1 MTSSAKPSSAS
12 KWTMDPV
19 NQNQMTRGFIS
30 FLVALP
36 MWVMATEDSSR
47 KAVTRSIGLIEKS
60 VSVYIEER
68 SCFSCHHQALSVM
81 ALGRAKLAG
90 FTIQDN
96 IVSAQTK
103 FTLEYFTNR
112 KDRLPKGEGVP
123 GGSYSAGYAL
133 AGLTAAKEP
142 ANEISKA
149 LIQYLLKKQNKDGS
163 WRIGTHRPPLEDS
176 HFTATALGIKGIPEG
191 THTKRAS
198 NWLKQAKAKS
208 TEDHTFKVLGL
219 HWAKA
224 DPEKTAAAK
233 TLLKLQRED
242 GGWAQLPKMKS
253 DAYSTGQVLAALKQS
268 GLLKA
273 GSPQY
278 KQGVA
283 WLLKNQKADGS
294 WQVKTRSKP
303 IQKYFE
309 SGFPHSKDQ
318 FISISATCWAVMALL
333 AK

>member
-1 MTSSAKPSSAS
+1 LSI
-12 KWTMDPV
+12 
-19 NQNQMTRGFIS
+19 R
-30 FLVALP
+30 
-36 MWVMATEDSSR
+36 EDTI
-47 KAVTRSIGLIEKS
+47 AA
-60 VSVYIEER
+60 
-68 SCFSCHHQALSVM
+68 QA
-81 ALGRAKLAG
+81 
-90 FTIQDN
+90 
-96 IVSAQTK
+96 K
-103 FTLEYFTNR
+103 FTLEYFDDR

-133 AGLTAAKEP
+133 AGLAVANEST
-142 ANEISKA
+142 NEISKA
-149 LIQYLLKKQNKDGS
+149 LVQYLLKKQNKDGS
-163 WRIGTHRPPLEDS
+163 WRIHTHRPPLEDS
-176 HFTATALGIKGIPEG
+176 HLMATALGIKGIPEG
-191 THTKRAS
+191 TNAKRAS
-198 NWLKQAKAKS
+198 NWLQQAKAKS

-224 DPEKTAAAK
+224 NQEKTAAAK
-233 TLLKLQRED
+233 ALLKLQREN

-253 DAYSTGQVLAALKQS
+253 DAYSTGQALAALKQS

-309 SGFPHSKDQ
+309 SGFPHGKDQ
-318 FISISATCWAVMALL
+318 FISISATCWAVMALV

>member
-1 MTSSAKPSSAS
+1 MRILVLLFFLTGINWLTADDA
-12 KWTMDPV
+12 
-19 NQNQMTRGFIS
+19 TR
-30 FLVALP
+30 
-36 MWVMATEDSSR
+36 MAAQR
-47 KAVTRSIGLIEKS
+47 AIPLIEKS
-60 VSVYIEER
+60 AAIYTQER
-68 SCFSCHHQALSVM
+68 DCFSCHHQALTVM
-81 ALGRAKLAG
+81 TLSRAKLAG
-90 FTIQDN
+90 LSVRDNTI
-96 IVSAQTK
+96 SAQTK
-103 FTLEYFTNR
+103 FTLEYFDDR

-142 ANEISKA
+142 ANETSKA
-149 LIQYLLKKQNKDGS
+149 LVQYLLKKQNKDGS

-176 HFTATALGIKGIPEG
+176 HFTATALGIKGTPKG
-191 THTKRAS
+191 THTQRAS
-198 NWLKQAKAKS
+198 NWLKQTKAES

-224 DPEKTAAAK
+224 DQKKTDAAK
-233 TLLKLQRED
+233 ALLKLQRSD
-242 GGWAQLPKMKS
+242 GGWAQLPDMKS
-253 DAYSTGQVLAALKQS
+253 DAYATGQALTALKES

-278 KQGVA
+278 KRGVE

-309 SGFPHSKDQ
+309 SGFPHGKDQ
-318 FISISATCWAVMALL
+318 FISISATCWAVMALM

>member
-1 MTSSAKPSSAS
+1 M
-12 KWTMDPV
+12 
-19 NQNQMTRGFIS
+19 RILILLF
-30 FLVALP
+30 FLTGINWLGADDA
-36 MWVMATEDSSR
+36 MRMAAQR
-47 KAVTRSIGLIEKS
+47 AIPLIEKS
-60 VSVYIEER
+60 AAIYTEQR
-68 SCFSCHHQALSVM
+68 DCFSCHHQALTVM
-81 ALGRAKLAG
+81 TLSRAKLAG
-90 FTIQDN
+90 LPVRDDAISEQ
-96 IVSAQTK
+96 SK
-103 FTLEYFTNR
+103 FTLEYFSDR

-142 ANEISKA
+142 ANETSRA
-149 LIQYLLKKQNKDGS
+149 LVQYLLKKQNKDGS

-176 HFTATALGIKGIPEG
+176 HFTATALGIKGTPKG
-191 THTKRAS
+191 THTQRAS

-224 DPEKTAAAK
+224 DQKKTDAAK
-233 TLLKLQRED
+233 VLLILQRSD
-242 GGWAQLPKMKS
+242 GGWAQLPDMKS
-253 DAYSTGQVLAALKQS
+253 DAYATGQALTALKES

-273 GSPQY
+273 DSPQY
-278 KQGVA
+278 KRGVA

-309 SGFPHSKDQ
+309 SGFPHGKDQ
-318 FISISATCWAVMALL
+318 FISISATCWAVMALV

>member
-1 MTSSAKPSSAS
+1 MRIL
-12 KWTMDPV
+12 V
-19 NQNQMTRGFIS
+19 LLF
-30 FLVALP
+30 FLTGINWLGADDA
-36 MWVMATEDSSR
+36 MRMAAQR
-47 KAVTRSIGLIEKS
+47 AIPLIEKS
-60 VSVYIEER
+60 AAIYTEQR
-68 SCFSCHHQALSVM
+68 DCFSCHHQALTVM
-81 ALGRAKLAG
+81 TLSRAKLAG
-90 FTIQDN
+90 LPVRDDAISEQ
-96 IVSAQTK
+96 SK
-103 FTLEYFTNR
+103 FTLEYFSDR

-142 ANEISKA
+142 ANETSKA
-149 LIQYLLKKQNKDGS
+149 LVQYLLKKQNKDGS

-176 HFTATALGIKGIPEG
+176 HFTATALGIKGTPKG
-191 THTKRAS
+191 THTQRAS

-224 DPEKTAAAK
+224 DQKKIGAAK
-233 TLLKLQRED
+233 ALLKLQRSD
-242 GGWAQLPKMKS
+242 GGWAQLSDMKS
-253 DAYSTGQVLAALKQS
+253 DAYATGQALTALKES

-278 KQGVA
+278 KRGIE

-309 SGFPHSKDQ
+309 SGFPHGKDQ
-318 FISISATCWAVMALL
+318 FISISATCWAVMALM

>member
-1 MTSSAKPSSAS
+1 MRIL
-12 KWTMDPV
+12 V
-19 NQNQMTRGFIS
+19 LLF
-30 FLVALP
+30 FLTGINWLGADDA
-36 MWVMATEDSSR
+36 MRMAAQR
-47 KAVTRSIGLIEKS
+47 AIPLIEKS
-60 VSVYIEER
+60 AAIYTEQR
-68 SCFSCHHQALSVM
+68 DCFSCHHQALTVM
-81 ALGRAKLAG
+81 TLSRAKLAG
-90 FTIQDN
+90 LPVRDDAISEQ
-96 IVSAQTK
+96 SK
-103 FTLEYFTNR
+103 FTLEYFSDR

-142 ANEISKA
+142 ANETSRA
-149 LIQYLLKKQNKDGS
+149 LVQYLLKKQNKDGS

-176 HFTATALGIKGIPEG
+176 HFTATALGIEGTPKG
-191 THTKRAS
+191 THTQRAS

-224 DPEKTAAAK
+224 DQKKTDAAK
-233 TLLKLQRED
+233 VLLILQRSD
-242 GGWAQLPKMKS
+242 GGWAQLPDMKS
-253 DAYSTGQVLAALKQS
+253 DAYATGQALTALKES

-278 KQGVA
+278 KRGVA

-309 SGFPHSKDQ
+309 SGFPHGKDQ
-318 FISISATCWAVMALL
+318 FISISATCWAVMALV

>member
-1 MTSSAKPSSAS
+1 MRIL
-12 KWTMDPV
+12 V
-19 NQNQMTRGFIS
+19 LLF
-30 FLVALP
+30 FLTGINWLTA
-36 MWVMATEDSSR
+36 EDTAR
-47 KAVTRSIGLIEKS
+47 KAAQRAIPLIEKS
-60 VSVYIEER
+60 AAIYTEQR
-68 SCFSCHHQALSVM
+68 DCFSCHHQALTVM
-81 ALGRAKLAG
+81 TLSRAKLAG
-90 FTIQDN
+90 LPVRDDAISEQ
-96 IVSAQTK
+96 SK
-103 FTLEYFTNR
+103 FTLEYFSDR

-142 ANEISKA
+142 VNETSKA
-149 LIQYLLKKQNKDGS
+149 LVQYLLKKQNKDGS

-176 HFTATALGIKGIPEG
+176 HFTATALGIKGTPKG
-191 THTKRAS
+191 THTQRAS

-224 DPEKTAAAK
+224 DQKKTDAAK
-233 TLLKLQRED
+233 ALLKLQRND
-242 GGWAQLPKMKS
+242 GGWAQLPDMKS
-253 DAYSTGQVLAALKQS
+253 DAYATGQALTALKES

-278 KQGVA
+278 KRGVA

-309 SGFPHSKDQ
+309 SGFPHGKDQ
-318 FISISATCWAVMALL
+318 FISISATCWAVMALM

>member
-1 MTSSAKPSSAS
+1 MRIL
-12 KWTMDPV
+12 V
-19 NQNQMTRGFIS
+19 LLF
-30 FLVALP
+30 FLTGINWLGADDA
-36 MWVMATEDSSR
+36 MRMAAQR
-47 KAVTRSIGLIEKS
+47 AIPLIEKS
-60 VSVYIEER
+60 AAIYTEQR
-68 SCFSCHHQALSVM
+68 DCFSCHHQALTVM
-81 ALGRAKLAG
+81 TLSRAKLAG
-90 FTIQDN
+90 LPVRDDAISEQ
-96 IVSAQTK
+96 SK
-103 FTLEYFTNR
+103 FTLEYFSDR

-142 ANEISKA
+142 ANETSKA
-149 LIQYLLKKQNKDGS
+149 LVQYLLKKQNKDGS

-176 HFTATALGIKGIPEG
+176 HFTATALGIKGTPKG
-191 THTKRAS
+191 THTQRAS

-224 DPEKTAAAK
+224 DQKKTDAAK
-233 TLLKLQRED
+233 VLLILQRSD
-242 GGWAQLPKMKS
+242 GGWAQLPDMKS
-253 DAYSTGQVLAALKQS
+253 DAYATGQALTALKES

-278 KQGVA
+278 KRGIE

-309 SGFPHSKDQ
+309 SGFPHGKDQ
-318 FISISATCWAVMALL
+318 FISISATCWAVMALV

>member
-1 MTSSAKPSSAS
+1 MRIL
-12 KWTMDPV
+12 V
-19 NQNQMTRGFIS
+19 LLF
-30 FLVALP
+30 FLTGINWLGADDA
-36 MWVMATEDSSR
+36 MRMAAQR
-47 KAVTRSIGLIEKS
+47 AIPLIEKS
-60 VSVYIEER
+60 AAIYTEQR
-68 SCFSCHHQALSVM
+68 DCFSCHHQALTVM
-81 ALGRAKLAG
+81 TLSRAKLAG
-90 FTIQDN
+90 LPVRDDAISEQ
-96 IVSAQTK
+96 SK
-103 FTLEYFTNR
+103 FTLEYFSDR

-142 ANEISKA
+142 ANETSRA
-149 LIQYLLKKQNKDGS
+149 LVQYLLKKQNKDGS

-176 HFTATALGIKGIPEG
+176 HFTATALGIKGTPKG
-191 THTKRAS
+191 THTQRAS

-224 DPEKTAAAK
+224 DQKKTDAAK
-233 TLLKLQRED
+233 VLLILQRSD
-242 GGWAQLPKMKS
+242 GGWAQLPDMKS
-253 DAYSTGQVLAALKQS
+253 DAYATGQALTALKES

-278 KQGVA
+278 KRGIE

-309 SGFPHSKDQ
+309 SGFPHGKDQ
-318 FISISATCWAVMALL
+318 FISISATCWAVMALV

>member
-1 MTSSAKPSSAS
+1 MRILVLLFFLTGINWLTADDA
-12 KWTMDPV
+12 
-19 NQNQMTRGFIS
+19 TR
-30 FLVALP
+30 
-36 MWVMATEDSSR
+36 MAAQR
-47 KAVTRSIGLIEKS
+47 AIPLIEKS
-60 VSVYIEER
+60 AAIYTQER
-68 SCFSCHHQALSVM
+68 DCFSCHHQALTVM
-81 ALGRAKLAG
+81 TLSRAKLAG
-90 FTIQDN
+90 LSVRDNTI
-96 IVSAQTK
+96 SAQTK
-103 FTLEYFTNR
+103 FTLEYFDDR

-149 LIQYLLKKQNKDGS
+149 LIHYLLKKQNKDGS

-191 THTKRAS
+191 THTQRAS

-253 DAYSTGQVLAALKQS
+253 DAYSTGQALAALKES
-268 GLLKA
+268 SLLKA
-273 GSPQY
+273 SSPQY
-278 KQGVA
+278 KRGVA
-283 WLLKNQKADGS
+283 WLLKNQKVDGS

-309 SGFPHSKDQ
+309 SGFPHGKDQ

-333 AK
+333 EK

>member
-1 MTSSAKPSSAS
+1 M
-12 KWTMDPV
+12 
-19 NQNQMTRGFIS
+19 RILILLF
-30 FLVALP
+30 FLAGIDWLTADDTAR
-36 MWVMATEDSSR
+36 MAAQR
-47 KAVTRSIGLIEKS
+47 AILLIEKS
-60 VSVYIEER
+60 AAVYTEQR
-68 SCFSCHHQALSVM
+68 DCFSCHHQALTVM
-81 ALGRAKLAG
+81 ALSHAKLADLPVRDD
-90 FTIQDN
+90 TISTQ
-96 IVSAQTK
+96 AK
-103 FTLEYFTNR
+103 FTLEYFGDR

-133 AGLTAAKEP
+133 AGLAVANES

-149 LIQYLLKKQNKDGS
+149 LVQYLLKKQNKDGS

-176 HFTATALGIKGIPEG
+176 HFTATALGIKGTPEG
-191 THTKRAS
+191 THTQRAS
-198 NWLKQAKAKS
+198 NWLQQAKAKS

-224 DPEKTAAAK
+224 NQKKTAAAK
-233 TLLKLQRED
+233 ALLKLQRED
-242 GGWAQLPKMKS
+242 GGWGQLPNMNS
-253 DAYSTGQVLAALKQS
+253 DAYSTGQALAALKQS
-268 GLLKA
+268 SLLKA

-278 KQGVA
+278 KRGVE

-309 SGFPHSKDQ
+309 SGFPHGKDQ

-333 AK
+333 EK

>member
-1 MTSSAKPSSAS
+1 M
-12 KWTMDPV
+12 
-19 NQNQMTRGFIS
+19 RILILLF
-30 FLVALP
+30 FLTGINWLGADDA
-36 MWVMATEDSSR
+36 MRMAAQR
-47 KAVTRSIGLIEKS
+47 AIPLIEKS
-60 VSVYIEER
+60 AAIYTEQR
-68 SCFSCHHQALSVM
+68 DCFSCHHQALTVM
-81 ALGRAKLAG
+81 TLSRAKLAG
-90 FTIQDN
+90 LPVRDDAISEQ
-96 IVSAQTK
+96 SK
-103 FTLEYFTNR
+103 FTLEYFSDR

-142 ANEISKA
+142 ANETSRA
-149 LIQYLLKKQNKDGS
+149 LVQYLLKKQNKDGS

-176 HFTATALGIKGIPEG
+176 HFTATALGIKGTPKG
-191 THTKRAS
+191 THTQRAS

-224 DPEKTAAAK
+224 DQKKTDAAK
-233 TLLKLQRED
+233 VLLILQRSD
-242 GGWAQLPKMKS
+242 GGWAQLPDMKS
-253 DAYSTGQVLAALKQS
+253 DAYATGQALTALKES

-278 KQGVA
+278 KRGIE

-309 SGFPHSKDQ
+309 SGFPHGKDQ
-318 FISISATCWAVMALL
+318 FISISATCWAVMALV